1 MCVRVFL
8 RPFYC
13 AAGRQSMHAMIAP
26 HVEITALA
34 SLSADPFLARESI
47 VIGQRSSLRLLHQ
60 PIGTHSSSLVR
71 PGTMREL
78 GSFRLT
84 GGVDL
89 KCARFKSRFSIFTQH
104 GAS

>member
-1 MCVRVFL
+1 
-8 RPFYC
+8 
-13 AAGRQSMHAMIAP
+13 MHAMIAL

-78 GSFRLT
+78 GSFLVT

-89 KCARFKSRFSIFTQH
+89 KRARFKSRFSIFTQH
-104 GAS
+104 LSLIHI

>member
-1 MCVRVFL
+1 MCVSFGPSAVRRGANL
-8 RPFYC
+8 YM
-13 AAGRQSMHAMIAP
+13 QI
-26 HVEITALA
+26 IALA
-34 SLSADPFLARESI
+34 YLSADPFLARASI
-47 VIGQRSSLRLLHQ
+47 VIGQCSSLRLPHQ

-78 GSFRLT
+78 GSFLVT

-89 KCARFKSRFSIFTQH
+89 KRARFKSRFSIFTQH